1 MMDVDGPWCFYRE
14 GINRLRYVVGK
25 LRNFETMTWNEI
37 KRCGGNHSIELTS
50 LSAEA
55 RARLEEI
62 RHNDEDALFSF
73 RLSGRERV
81 WGIRREALL
90 HLLWWDPKHEVCPSH
105 RKHT

>member
-1 MMDVDGPWCFYRE
+1 MMDVGGPWCFYRD
-14 GINRLRYVVGK
+14 GIDRLRYIVDK
-25 LRNFETMTWNEI
+25 LSDFETMTWNEI
-37 KRCGGNHSIELTS
+37 KRNRGNHSVELAS
-50 LSAEA
+50 LSAGA
-55 RARLEEI
+55 KKRLEDI
-62 RHNDEDALFSF
+62 GRDDEDALFSF